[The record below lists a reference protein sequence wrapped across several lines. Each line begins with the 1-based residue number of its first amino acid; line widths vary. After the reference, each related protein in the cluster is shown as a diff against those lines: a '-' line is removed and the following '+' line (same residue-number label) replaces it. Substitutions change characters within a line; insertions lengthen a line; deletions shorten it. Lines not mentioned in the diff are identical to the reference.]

1 MLECTWM
8 FEEGFP
14 FCFFAAKKEEH
25 RCLCQALKVL
35 AESEKQ
41 LRISNDRLTWLTVA
55 LLQFAP
61 DQSYLPSSVDT
72 SMTLSP
78 IAFNTLEKM
87 TAAEVYTPRI
97 QISADKIHV
106 DKVQKAQSSH
116 AVLTPKSLSTTAMVV
131 EHLKEE
137 ERAIQPCISHSEGG
151 KTKLPSLGN
160 HLEATVYPA
169 ESPVEKAGESTTL
182 VVTASSDGVEL
193 SESCEFQVLASKE
206 MQEVWMKVI
215 QQCRSNLL
223 KQLLQAHGSL
233 VSLCIAKSELLYY
246 NTIYLASQHRN

>member
-25 RCLCQALKVL
+25 HCLCQALKVL

-41 LRISNDRLTWLTVA
+41 VRISNDRLTWLTVA

-61 DQSYLPSSVDT
+61 DQSCLPSSVDT

-78 IAFNTLEKM
+78 IAFSTLEKT

-116 AVLTPKSLSTTAMVV
+116 AVLTPKSPSTTAMVV

-169 ESPVEKAGESTTL
+169 ESHVEKAGESTTL
-182 VVTASSDGVEL
+182 VVTTSSDGAEL

-206 MQEVWMKVI
+206 MP
-215 QQCRSNLL
+215 
-223 KQLLQAHGSL
+223 SL
-233 VSLCIAKSELLYY
+233 DEGYTTVPLRFVETASASPWLIGFSLYC
-246 NTIYLASQHRN
+246 QR